1 MAEWKN
7 RASLLSP
14 RKASCGA
21 ALNGRILVA
30 GGITDDTKPPVASVE
45 ARRAAG
51 KGEWQSLPPMP
62 TPRGNPTAAEVDG
75 MMYVVG
81 GINSTGFLDVVERF
95 DPRTR
100 EWTTSPALPEQRLQ
114 AAAAGLRDLL
124 YVAGGSVP
132 DNGGDRNTDSVIVFN
147 PRKPVLGWK
156 QVAPMLVTRARHGL
170 VAAGGHLYA
179 IGGENQDFD
188 TIPTAERYDPGT
200 NTWTAIAP
208 MLESRAFSGMT
219 VIGHRIAVVGGYTR
233 AAGSSTFLRTTE
245 VYDTHTDRWQTLDAQ
260 LPTPKVSLVAAAES
274 NGSLLAIGGATVIDG
289 NEPITA
295 DVLALK
301 LEG

>member
-7 RASLLSP
+7 RASLPSP

-21 ALNGRILVA
+21 TLNGHILVA

-81 GINSTGFLDVVERF
+81 GVNSTGFLDVVERF

-124 YVAGGSVP
+124 YVTGGSVP
-132 DNGGDRNTDSVIVFN
+132 NNGGDMNTDSVVVFN
-147 PRKPVLGWK
+147 HKKPASGWK
-156 QVAPMLVTRARHGL
+156 QLAPMSVTRARHGL

-188 TIPTAERYDPGT
+188 TISTAERYDPGT

-208 MLESRAFSGMT
+208 MHESRAFSGMT
-219 VIGHRIAVVGGYTR
+219 VIGHHIAVVGGYTR
-233 AAGSSTFLRTTE
+233 VGESSTFLRTTE
-245 VYDTHTDRWQTLDAQ
+245 VYDTHTDRWRTLDAQ
-260 LPTPKVSLVAAAES
+260 LPRPKVSLVAAAET
-274 NGSLLAIGGATVIDG
+274 NGSLLAIGGATVVDG
-289 NEPITA
+289 KQPITA

-301 LEG
+301 LED